1 MTTTSQG
8 TTLVCALALGL
19 AAGCTSSHELGAG
32 PEGRGAGS
40 VREGLV
46 HSGWLSGDMVT
57 VGAFDADA
65 YQIEAFDSVVTLHV
79 GALGGD
85 DFGWAMIQL
94 SLGEYASFAEVP
106 PGTTLSSR
114 GAEVFAL
121 GCSGPSHGNWDY
133 DGPADEVEV
142 QVSAGPEPGSRLVS
156 FTATYDGGQH
166 AEGGFIVD
174 AR

>member
-65 YQIEAFDSVVTLHV
+65 YQIETFDSVVTLHV

-142 QVSAGPEPGSRLVS
+142 LVSAGPEPGSRLVS
-156 FTATYDGGQH
+156 FTATYGGGQH